1 MLQNKVAW
9 LDEPAREPPSIM
21 SSQAPLEKS
30 IKGDSSSPN
39 QKYQMFPLPHADIYL
54 SILFWSELLSFG
66 DIGTRD
72 ICPLANWQL
81 EELKAAKKLNS
92 AVSYQKS

>member
-1 MLQNKVAW
+1 
-9 LDEPAREPPSIM
+9 
-21 SSQAPLEKS
+21 
-30 IKGDSSSPN
+30 
-39 QKYQMFPLPHADIYL
+39 MFPLPHADIYL